1 MALDVQMPISPPVGP
16 VRSEVLVPEPAP
28 GSGEAFSDLLGR
40 ALRAVDGEL
49 KQGDAAAADFVLGKT
64 GIHEMAL
71 ALEKADLSLRL
82 LTHVRNRIIE
92 AYREISRMNV

>member
-1 MALDVQMPISPPVGP
+1 MALEAPVTLTPAVGP
-16 VRSEVLVPEPAP
+16 VRSEVLLPEPSRAP
-28 GSGEAFSDLLGR
+28 GEAFSDLLGR
-40 ALRAVDGEL
+40 ALKAVDGEL

-92 AYREISRMNV
+92 AYREISHMNI

>member
-1 MALDVQMPISPPVGP
+1 MAFDALVTTPPIAGG
-16 VRSEVLVPEPAP
+16 VRSEVALPQASPAP
-28 GSGEAFSDLLGR
+28 AEAFSDLLGR

-92 AYREISRMNV
+92 AYREISRMNI